1 MKGKPAGSGARERAG
16 RRMVRLS
23 LSACVHCAICA
34 DSCFMFRRS
43 GNDPTYSPSYKA
55 INSIGRIIAR
65 RGRLTEAQ
73 WAEAQEL
80 AWNKCVLCMRCY
92 CPIGISIPTLIAR
105 ARSACRERGYY
116 RHWGS
121 E

>member
-1 MKGKPAGSGARERAG
+1 MKRRPAGSGARERAG

-55 INSIGRIIAR
+55 VNSIGRITAR

-121 E
+121 A